1 MDTVGKRLRA
11 AREAQGYTIQQLH
24 ELSMVPED
32 HILEFE
38 ADRHFPNFS
47 ALAALQGP
55 LKCSVEWL
63 LIGKAPTMNP
73 LYSSAACDG
82 VPLSSLE
89 TDLVGMFRLLNE
101 HDRKCAFDFIAML
114 YGQTAENRPSAYS
127 SYAGGADVPGPGK

>member
-24 ELSMVPED
+24 KLSMVPED

-38 ADRHFPNFS
+38 ADRHFPNLS
-47 ALAALQGP
+47 ALAALQEP

-63 LIGKAPTMNP
+63 LTGKSPTMNP
-73 LYSSAACDG
+73 LYSSAACDD
-82 VPLSSLE
+82 VSLSSLE

-101 HDRKCAFDFIAML
+101 HNRKCVFDFIAML
-114 YGQTAENRPSAYS
+114 YGQTVEDQPSAYL
-127 SYAGGADVPGPGK
+127 SYTSGTDAD

>member
-38 ADRHFPNFS
+38 ADRHFPNLS
-47 ALAALQGP
+47 ALAALQEP

-63 LIGKAPTMNP
+63 LTGKAPTINP
-73 LYSSAACDG
+73 LYSSATCDG

-101 HDRKCAFDFIAML
+101 HNRKCAFDFIAML
-114 YGQTAENRPSAYS
+114 YGQVAENQPSAYS
-127 SYAGGADVPGPGK
+127 SYADSMDTPESSM

>member
-11 AREAQGYTIQQLH
+11 AREVQGYTIQQLH

-47 ALAALQGP
+47 ALAALQEP

-63 LIGKAPTMNP
+63 LTGKAPTMNP
-73 LYSSAACDG
+73 LYSSTTCDG

-101 HDRKCAFDFIAML
+101 HDRKCTFDFITML
-114 YGQTAENRPSAYS
+114 YGQTAENHPSAYS
-127 SYAGGADVPGPGK
+127 SYTSDPSMETDR

>member
-63 LIGKAPTMNP
+63 LTGKAPTMNP

-114 YGQTAENRPSAYS
+114 YGQTAENHPSAYS
-127 SYAGGADVPGPGK
+127 SYAGGADVPGAGK

>member
-11 AREAQGYTIQQLH
+11 AREAQGYTIQRLH

-47 ALAALQGP
+47 ALAALREP

-63 LIGKAPTMNP
+63 LTGKVPPINP

-101 HDRKCAFDFIAML
+101 HDRKCAFDFVAML
-114 YGQTAENRPSAYS
+114 YGQTAENHPSAYS
-127 SYAGGADVPGPGK
+127 SYASDPGMEADR